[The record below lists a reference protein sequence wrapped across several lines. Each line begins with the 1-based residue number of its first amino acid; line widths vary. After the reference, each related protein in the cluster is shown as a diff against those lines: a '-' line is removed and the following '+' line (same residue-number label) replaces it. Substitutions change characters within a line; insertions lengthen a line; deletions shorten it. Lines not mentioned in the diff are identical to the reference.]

1 MLIATGLLVE
11 FILALLITLTEGVTW
26 NELKWVRDLPP
37 LVHDQL
43 LYASELPVAEQET
56 FHDVLRNILVPR
68 TVGSPGHRK
77 VRQFLRQSMEQLDWH
92 VEEDTFEAPT
102 PHGNKVFSNIVAT
115 LDPSACHRLVLA
127 CHYDSMVH
135 KHGVF
140 LGATDSAVPCA
151 QLIYLAAVLNG
162 KLQEQ
167 KRRVQLAFLVPFLSS
182 ASLGV
187 ICAPSLPSTLEHL
200 GIGASDAVIFSPRDF
215 APMPTLPILDELVF
229 KQPPGSTA
237 ASTSTKCL
245 RSQRSP
251 NQFSGHGIGASV
263 QALNRFPFAMQGDGL
278 TVQLIFFDGEEA
290 FVRWSSSDSLYGSR
304 HLADVWHRNSTQSY
318 NLEGCLPRSDIAT
331 QIDRMEVMVL
341 LDLLGAPEPRFYSY
355 FVDTRPVY
363 DRLVDIESR
372 LNDLSAME
380 TRCSR
385 CRTTYFVNSSQLA
398 LIEDDHIPFL
408 RRIVRSHQHELA
420 RLRGTTCAWHA
431 KRHVPSPARTE
442 PLLPGATST
451 SRSGNPL
458 RCHQANRI
466 DIVKPPRKL
475 QIQPALH
482 RAPQWAVERSGRH
495 HGLIQ
500 PLFAFCTGDAKR
512 AFTSTGGGT
521 GRTRGS
527 LGFGGF
533 FSALSL
539 GEVEDSACTDKTPL
553 RFQRQQRLPQ
563 AMLDMHKHLQ
573 AV

>member
-167 KRRVQLAFLVPFLSS
+167 KRR
-182 ASLGV
+182 
-187 ICAPSLPSTLEHL
+187 
-200 GIGASDAVIFSPRDF
+200 
-215 APMPTLPILDELVF
+215 
-229 KQPPGSTA
+229 
-237 ASTSTKCL
+237 
-245 RSQRSP
+245 
-251 NQFSGHGIGASV
+251 
-263 QALNRFPFAMQGDGL
+263 GDGL